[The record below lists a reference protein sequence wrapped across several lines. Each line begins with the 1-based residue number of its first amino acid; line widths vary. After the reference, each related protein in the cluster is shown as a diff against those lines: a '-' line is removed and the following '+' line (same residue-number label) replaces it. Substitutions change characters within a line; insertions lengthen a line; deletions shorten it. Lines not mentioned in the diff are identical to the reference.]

1 MKEEILREIPGANV
15 MEAVYEPVMGA
26 VVMGL
31 QSVYGEIPEAIYQKM
46 EETSKQFPTRRLEKK
61 SDRL

>member
-1 MKEEILREIPGANV
+1 